1 MFMKKCY
8 YRTFLFVFIITISG
22 CQPIKGED
30 SYQKEEKVEEE
41 TMNSYGKID
50 PSIDQ
55 SSNQTI
61 SVIIEF
67 TTKPAKVAVLEA
79 KAKGIDL
86 TLKEAKQ
93 QVEESHRSFQK
104 EIHTFLDENQ
114 VSYHIKHRY
123 KIAFNGV
130 SLEMPANEIKR
141 LMGSSVIQK
150 IYPNE
155 DIQLDPPIQPSDQ
168 M

>member
-1 MFMKKCY
+1 MKKCY
-8 YRTFLFVFIITISG
+8 YRTLLFAFIMTISG
-22 CQPIKGED
+22 CQANKGED
-30 SYQKEEKVEEE
+30 TYPKEGKVVEE
-41 TMNSYGKID
+41 TMNSSGIID
-50 PSIDQ
+50 PSIDL
-55 SSNQTI
+55 SSNQKI
-61 SVIIEF
+61 SVIIKF
-67 TTKPAKVAVLEA
+67 TIKPAKVAVLEA

-86 TLKEAKQ
+86 TLEEAKQ
-93 QVEESHRSFQK
+93 QVEESYQTFQK

-123 KIAFNGV
+123 KTTFNGV
-130 SLEMPANEIKR
+130 SMELPANEIKR
-141 LMGSSVIQK
+141 LMESSVIQK